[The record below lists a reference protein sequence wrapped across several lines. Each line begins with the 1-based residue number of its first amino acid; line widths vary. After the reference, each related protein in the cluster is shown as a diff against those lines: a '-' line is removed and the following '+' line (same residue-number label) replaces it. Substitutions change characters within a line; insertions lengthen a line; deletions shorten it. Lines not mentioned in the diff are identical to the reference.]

1 MSSKRKI
8 IEVNWNNFKLISIRL
23 SNILHASSISTSF
36 SILQQLNFS
45 GKQKTQVMNLHAW
58 YRVDTRTFLSRPKHG
73 MAIIANS
80 NNKKVWRRVFPIKWR
95 NTSTR
100 NEKIEFLLIG
110 QYKYSKNI
118 ELSVRFERKGVG
130 ETFLQLNR
138 LINLAP
144 KWKKRQAQ
152 RSWEFNNESFFY
164 LEIATKVF
172 YYQKLKIEVE
182 KLKNT
187 RRLDKQEIL
196 LK

>member
-144 KWKKRQAQ
+144 KWKKRQAH
-152 RSWEFNNESFFY
+152 
-164 LEIATKVF
+164 A
-172 YYQKLKIEVE
+172 E
-182 KLKNT
+182 KLRIQQWIFFLIWKICCVLW
-187 RRLDKQEIL
+187 RRLINKIV
-196 LK
+196 